1 VSDRLHVAVDANV
14 LEANWGGIPKHLHRI
29 ASELVARGDRVDLLV
44 NLRSWESPVDGANAV
59 PLRLR
64 GRGLWRDL
72 AVPLWALR
80 RRPDVLWA
88 PETVLPR
95 RIGVPT
101 VATVHDLAPL
111 LVPGSKPA
119 AVEHQ
124 FRTAIPRSVRS
135 ATRVICVSEA
145 TAADVR
151 KRWGVDHLEV
161 IGNGVD
167 DRFVPGDPEA
177 ERRGRR

>member
-1 VSDRLHVAVDANV
+1 MSDRLHVAVDANV

-44 NLRSWESPVDGANAV
+44 NLRRWESPVEGANAV

-64 GRGLWRDL
+64 GRELWRDL

-95 RIGVPT
+95 QIVDGGDRRDSDPAREHGLWRPKDVRTAAQGPQRHRE
-101 VATVHDLAPL
+101 VAPQLAP
-111 LVPGSKPA
+111 A
-119 AVEHQ
+119 QAQ
-124 FRTAIPRSVRS
+124 RNRVRPLH
-135 ATRVICVSEA
+135 
-145 TAADVR
+145 
-151 KRWGVDHLEV
+151 W
-161 IGNGVD
+161 
-167 DRFVPGDPEA
+167 
-177 ERRGRR
+177 